1 MPSVHLSEGE
11 SRVQAALKAHPAST
25 VAELETLAKASRPTV
40 RNALVKIE
48 ARGNLLSTREWP
60 RRYSYVAIP
69 KGTPDEEEEPKY
81 LIQPDSVK
89 PHLVGRTWAGSRDQ
103 IIKAIEG
110 IDLARMDKAQAEKA
124 FEVVTKATSGIY
136 AALRQIPDGPE
147 WRQEAGVK

>member
-1 MPSVHLSEGE
+1 MTSVHLSEGE
-11 SRVQAALKAHPAST
+11 SRVQSALKEHPGST
-25 VAELETLAKASRPTV
+25 VAELEGLAKASRPTV

-69 KGTPDEEEEPKY
+69 QATPEESEPRY
-81 LIQPDSVK
+81 LIQPDNVK
-89 PHLVGRTWAGSRDQ
+89 PHLIGRTWAGSREK

-110 IDLARMDKAQAEKA
+110 IDLSRMDKAQVEKA
-124 FEVVTKATSGIY
+124 FEAVTKATSGIY
-136 AALRQIPDGPE
+136 AALRQIEDGPE

>member
-11 SRVQAALKAHPAST
+11 SRVQAALKAHPGST
-25 VAELETLAKASRPTV
+25 VAELEQTAKASRPTV

-69 KGTPDEEEEPKY
+69 QGQAEAEAEPQY

-89 PHLVGRTWAGSRDQ
+89 PHLIARTWEGSRAQ
-103 IIKAIEG
+103 IIKAIES
-110 IDLARMDKAQAEKA
+110 IDLTRMDKAQAEKA